1 MAFAT
6 IFHVPTRAVTETARL
21 HADPPEGLVTHL
33 AGLAEDGLRIV
44 SVWESAAHH
53 DRFVAER
60 LHPALRRHGLGADP
74 GRSTPSSRS
83 TTSWPHRHRPPP
95 YGERVAWQCSPSHA
109 PFCTARYHRT
119 CVRVWPTSRG
129 PGTTRE
135 EAYPVEATVPRRE
148 RLELARGLLRRAEE
162 RAERVRQAPE
172 TGHGLLPVAEPLTA
186 LLPGR
191 GLRPGG
197 TAAITTAPGA
207 TSLLLALLAEAS
219 GSGAWIGVVGRPD
232 LGIVAAAEAGL
243 RLERL
248 ALVPHPGA
256 DLVAVTTALLDGLD
270 VVAVAGAAAVRA
282 ADRQRLAA
290 RARQRGAVLV
300 ALGGWPGADV
310 ALTCTD
316 IRWAGLGAGVGRL
329 RTRRLRVQARGRGLG
344 PAGREV
350 ELLLPGPGGR
360 AASPGPAH
368 GASPLVEVGA

>member
-1 MAFAT
+1 M
-6 IFHVPTRAVTETARL
+6 
-21 HADPPEGLVTHL
+21 
-33 AGLAEDGLRIV
+33 
-44 SVWESAAHH
+44 
-53 DRFVAER
+53 
-60 LHPALRRHGLGADP
+60 
-74 GRSTPSSRS
+74 
-83 TTSWPHRHRPPP
+83 
-95 YGERVAWQCSPSHA
+95 
-109 PFCTARYHRT
+109 
-119 CVRVWPTSRG
+119 
-129 PGTTRE
+129 
-135 EAYPVEATVPRRE
+135 EATVPRRE

-172 TGHGLLPVAEPLTA
+172 TGHGLLPVAEPLTT
-186 LLPGR
+186 LLP

-207 TSLLLALLAEAS
+207 TSLLLALLAKAS

-316 IRWAGLGAGVGRL
+316 IRWVGLGAGVGRL
-329 RTRRLRVQARGRGLG
+329 RTRRLWVQARGRGLG

-350 ELLLPGPGGR
+350 ELLLPGPDGR
-360 AASPGPAH
+360 VASPGSAR